1 MKILIVHNK
10 YKIYGGEESVFRNE
24 VDLLKKNG
32 HEVETFLMDNDEIGS
47 IFSKIKI
54 GLFGFYN
61 PVSSKMIRKKVDKF
75 LPDIIHIHNF
85 FPLISPSIFFEKKR
99 KKIPVVM
106 TLHNYRLV
114 CQNAIL
120 FRNGRI
126 CERCIKKKI
135 PLAGVIS
142 KCYRNSSI
150 QTLILVLVT
159 GFHKII
165 GTWKKRVDRYI
176 CLSEFQKK
184 KILESSLNLKSDQI
198 KVKPNFAFKKGGV
211 FLKREDFFLYVGR
224 INVEKGIKTVVGAFK
239 NTDYKLKIIGEGC
252 IQEEI
257 KKTCDL
263 QENMDFLGV
272 MDHDSVMKQM
282 KLAKGLIFPS
292 NIYEGFPM
300 VIVEAL
306 LSGTPVIAS
315 DIGSQS
321 EIITDGENGYHFT
334 ADDPDDLRRKVKKL
348 YNNNNEFMYGNA
360 FQTYK
365 KYYSDTENY
374 KLLIK
379 IYRELL

>member
-47 IFSKIKI
+47 VFSKIKI

-61 PVSSKMIRKKVDKF
+61 PFSSKIIRKKVDKF

-85 FPLISPSIFFEKKR
+85 FPLISPSIFFKRAR

-106 TLHNYRLV
+106 TLHNYRLI

-120 FRNGRI
+120 FRNGKI
-126 CERCIKKKI
+126 CERCIKKKV
-135 PLAGVIS
+135 PLVGVIS

-198 KVKPNFAFKKGGV
+198 KVKPNFAFEGGEE

-224 INVEKGIKTVVGAFK
+224 ISVEKGIGTVVEAFK

-263 QENMDFLGV
+263 QDNMDFLGV